1 MRIKNFI
8 YSLCLCLC
16 LAGTSVYAA
25 SAGQGNNGGTTT
37 ESTTALPADLTNQ
50 AEGGAGDSTE
60 TASKQGKKEKGAQ
73 TKDNK
78 EQSPSGLLDFLF
90 KIVVLFLLIAVVV
103 VLFMVLR
110 LRSQQSKVAKTI
122 NDITPKNTG
131 SKQDQEEVSSTALLN
146 KIRVLEKRVDNIDV
160 LLQKLQNQ
168 PGANQTSSRTS
179 ATAGTSAA
187 AGTVGTAGTATGA
200 ASNAASA
207 NRYTDD
213 DVNNLFV
220 DAPKQA
226 APKREPKTYY
236 FESVDDNMYFCGM
249 SETRTGNSVYQL
261 TTIDGVRGDFVVLQ
275 GTTAMAAFNATIDLV
290 RNACDYDESLES
302 ATNVETEDEGK
313 AVLAGGRWKV
323 STRAKIKI
331 S

>member
-1 MRIKNFI
+1 MKIKNFI

-25 SAGQGNNGGTTT
+25 SAGQGKKND
-37 ESTTALPADLTNQ
+37 TTAVTENK
-50 AEGGAGDSTE
+50 GAIPEEFKEKSVDDE
-60 TASKQGKKEKGAQ
+60 AGKKGSESEAGENAKKN
-73 TKDNK
+73 KDNK
-78 EQSPSGLLDFLF
+78 EKSSFGLLDFIF
-90 KIVVLFLLIAVVV
+90 WIIVIILLIAVVV
-103 VLFMVLR
+103 ALFKVFKLQ
-110 LRSQQSKVAKTI
+110 SQQDKFSKKIKDIAPQNAATGQTDKK
-122 NDITPKNTG
+122 ITPQILYNRIQG
-131 SKQDQEEVSSTALLN
+131 
-146 KIRVLEKRVDNIDV
+146 LE
-160 LLQKLQNQ
+160 QKVEKLEAQLERLQNQ

-187 AGTVGTAGTATGA
+187 AGTVGMTAGAGA

-226 APKREPKTYY
+226 APKRDPKNYY